1 MENSTINQ
9 IQEPIH
15 EATVGTGTLEGTV
28 ATDAADVEKKPL
40 QLRKK
45 AKILFDIL
53 LLLIAFTGVIISFL
67 YDFDTESFISMLK
80 FIFPMIMYVWV
91 IVNRIVDIFKQIG

>member
-9 IQEPIH
+9 NQKPID
-15 EATVGTGTLEGTV
+15 EATVGKGTLEGTV
-28 ATDAADVEKKPL
+28 AEETAVVEKKPL

-53 LLLIAFTGVIISFL
+53 LLLIAFTGVVISVL
-67 YDFDTESFISMLK
+67 YDFDTDSFISMLK

>member
-9 IQEPIH
+9 NQEPID
-15 EATVGTGTLEGTV
+15 EATVGKGTLEGTV
-28 ATDAADVEKKPL
+28 AEETAVVEKKPL

-53 LLLIAFTGVIISFL
+53 LLLIAFTGVVISVL
-67 YDFDTESFISMLK
+67 YDFDTDSFISMLK